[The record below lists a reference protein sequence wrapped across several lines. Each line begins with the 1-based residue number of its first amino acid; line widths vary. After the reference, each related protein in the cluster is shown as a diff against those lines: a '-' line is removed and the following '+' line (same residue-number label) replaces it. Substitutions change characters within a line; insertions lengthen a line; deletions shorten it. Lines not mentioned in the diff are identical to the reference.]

1 MSTTP
6 LLGITELEAN
16 QAQPE
21 VIINEA
27 LRKLEAMSPLQAHDK
42 DLTAPPGSPA
52 DGDRYIVPTGA
63 TGDWAGPNQFAIA
76 LLINGTW
83 HFLTPIAGWV
93 CYVEDEDLY
102 YQFTPGSPTGWVA
115 MP

>member
-6 LLGITELEAN
+6 LLGITDMEAN

-21 VIINEA
+21 VIFNEA
-27 LRKLEAMSPLQAHDK
+27 IRILEAMSPLQAHDQN
-42 DLTAPPGSPA
+42 LTAPPGSPQE
-52 DGDRYIVPTGA
+52 GDRYIVPPGA
-63 TGDWAGPNQFAIA
+63 TGDWSGHGFAIA
-76 LLINGTW
+76 LYLNGAW
-83 HFLTPIAGWV
+83 KFLTPIAGWI
-93 CYVEDEDLY
+93 CYVEDEALY

>member
-6 LLGITELEAN
+6 LLGITEMEAN

-21 VIINEA
+21 VIFNEA
-27 LRKLEAMSPLQAHDK
+27 LRKLEAVSPLQAHDK
-42 DLTAPPGSPA
+42 DLTAPPASPA
-52 DGDRYIVPTGA
+52 DGDRYIVGGSSTGV
-63 TGDWAGPNQFAIA
+63 WADHDNQIA
-76 LLINGTW
+76 LAINGAW
-83 HFLTPIAGWV
+83 HFIVPIAGWI
-93 CYVEDEDLY
+93 CYVEDEGLY

>member
-6 LLGITELEAN
+6 LLGITEMEAN

-21 VIINEA
+21 VIFNEA

-42 DLTAPPGSPA
+42 DLSAPPGSPT
-52 DGDRYIVPTGA
+52 DGDRYIIGGAPTGA
-63 TGDWAGPNQFAIA
+63 WANRDGQIA
-76 LLINGTW
+76 LAINGTW
-83 HFLTPIAGWV
+83 HFLAPIAGWI
-93 CYVEDEDLY
+93 CYVEDEALY
-102 YQFTPGSPTGWVA
+102 YQYTPGSPTGWVV

>member
-21 VIINEA
+21 VVINEA

-42 DLTAPPGSPA
+42 DLTTPPGSPA
-52 DGDRYIVPTGA
+52 DGDRYIVPGSA
-63 TGDWAGPNQFAIA
+63 TGDWADHANQIA
-76 LLINGTW
+76 LAINGIW
-83 HFLTPIAGWV
+83 HFLQPIPGWI

>member
-6 LLGITELEAN
+6 LLGITEMEAN

-21 VIINEA
+21 VVFNEA

-42 DLTAPPGSPA
+42 DQTAPPGTPA
-52 DGDRYIVPTGA
+52 DGDRYLVPPGA
-63 TGDWAGPNQFAIA
+63 TGVWLDHVFAVA
-76 LLINGTW
+76 LYINGTW
-83 HFLTPIAGWV
+83 HFLAPIAGWV
-93 CYVEDEDLY
+93 CYVEDEALY

>member
-21 VIINEA
+21 VVINEA

-52 DGDRYIVPTGA
+52 DGDRYIVPAAA
-63 TGDWAGPNQFAIA
+63 TGDWIDHTNQIA
-76 LLINGTW
+76 LNINGIW
-83 HFLTPIAGWV
+83 HFLEPIAGWV